1 MSSPAARPRAKSTD
15 HNTSPSSEALAAL
28 KARIYTAV
36 TSSPTST
43 SPSTSSLNGA
53 EIVSTTSQSFS
64 ASTVSTTSPA
74 MANLIPRVVEYVK
87 EYMAQYDGSHD
98 FNHIKRVLGL
108 AHVLRQQEPNAY
120 DKDIVTLAALLHD
133 VGDRKYLKPGQVG
146 ETMVRDVLLQMGSEQ
161 QLAER
166 IQEIVNCV
174 SYSSEIKPDG
184 LQKINF
190 CIKKY
195 GREIE
200 VVQDADRID
209 AIGAV
214 GVGRCFAFG
223 GSKVRGL
230 QDSIDH
236 FTDKLERLGGMMKT
250 QLGRQMAK
258 ERTETIVVMRRAWE
272 RENEEAMKGLEWMN
286 LDWS

>member
-1 MSSPAARPRAKSTD
+1 
-15 HNTSPSSEALAAL
+15 
-28 KARIYTAV
+28 
-36 TSSPTST
+36 
-43 SPSTSSLNGA
+43 
-53 EIVSTTSQSFS
+53 
-64 ASTVSTTSPA
+64 
-74 MANLIPRVVEYVK
+74 
-87 EYMAQYDGSHD
+87 MAQYDGSHD

-133 VGDRKYLKPGQVG
+133 VGDRKYLKPGQLG
-146 ETMVRDVLLQMGSEQ
+146 ETMVREVLLQMGSEQ

-190 CIKKY
+190 CIEKY

-223 GSKVRGL
+223 GSKGRGL

-258 ERTETIVVMRRAWE
+258 ERTQTIVVMRRAWE
-272 RENEEAMKGLEWMN
+272 RENEEAMKGLEGLN
-286 LDWS
+286 LD